1 MINETEKAFLEA
13 YEKEKKKKIKLASDV
28 MLRLY
33 AYYKQATVAYSHHF
47 EHQELDLIRSF
58 KFNAWQQVNH
68 LTAEEA
74 KISYI
79 ELVNSLKL

>member
-1 MINETEKAFLEA
+1 MINETEKAFQEA
-13 YEKEKKKKIKLASDV
+13 YEKASTTKIKLAPDV

-33 AYYKQATVAYSHHF
+33 AYYKQATIEYSHHF
-47 EHQELDLIRSF
+47 EHQQVDLIRSF